1 MNHEQLTKL
10 FSVAICKAV
19 ILAFYSLPVLAS
31 NLAFAEQRKDI
42 LIIKSADSGIY
53 TYISEF
59 LSQRLPE
66 LCKQQCND
74 EKTLSIHT
82 GLADELG
89 SSLQPADYDL
99 IITLGTQSKNRLE
112 TKSLNTPPATIHGM
126 IPLQASMEDNSP
138 NHYSLVLDQPADKIL
153 NAVKQLLGT
162 DKPIGILY
170 SQSSSWRLPEY
181 ELAAKNNDV
190 SILTFP
196 VLKTD
201 ARNIGINLKKIIPEV
216 SSILIIPDKKIYN
229 RTTIAQLLL
238 TGFKNSIPFI
248 GYSRSLAI
256 TGAIASV
263 TTDKDLIGQDIS
275 TLAIKLLNKQ
285 NMNELQFPSSYR
297 LVINKN
303 ILESLSID
311 INRSFLEADDVEVI
325 Q

>member
-19 ILAFYSLPVLAS
+19 ILAFCSLPVLAS
-31 NLAFAEQRKDI
+31 NSFNSEQRTDI

-53 TYISEF
+53 TYISEY
-59 LSQRLPE
+59 LSQRLPA
-66 LCKQQCND
+66 LCNQQCNH

-89 SSLQPADYDL
+89 LSLQPGEYDL
-99 IITLGTQSKNRLE
+99 IITLGTKAKNKLDTR
-112 TKSLNTPPATIHGM
+112 SLSRPPATIHGM
-126 IPLQASMEDNSP
+126 IPLQATMEDNSP
-138 NHYSLVLDQPADKIL
+138 NHYYLVLDQPAEKIL

-162 DKPIGILY
+162 DKPVGILY

-181 ELAAKNNDV
+181 EMAAKNNGI
-190 SILTFP
+190 SISTFP
-196 VLKTD
+196 VLETG
-201 ARNIGINLKKIIPEV
+201 ARNIGINLKTIIPKV
-216 SSILIIPDKKIYN
+216 SSILIIPDKNVYN

-238 TGFKNSIPFI
+238 TGFKNRMPFI

-263 TTDKDLIGQDIS
+263 TTDKDSIGQDIS
-275 TLAIKLLNKQ
+275 TLAIKLLNNQ
-285 NMNELQFPSSYR
+285 GMDELQFPSRYR

-303 ILESLSID
+303 ILESLEID
-311 INRSFLEADDVEVI
+311 IDRSLLEADDVEVI